1 MFFKRHQSELNDLQ
15 HTITEQN
22 GLLEA
27 INRSM
32 AVIEFD
38 LDGVVLKAND
48 NFLKTMGYRAEQ
60 VIGQPHRLFCTP
72 EFGRSAQY
80 TELWSRL
87 KNGQFQSGTFERIN
101 SQGQPIWLEANYNP
115 IKDASGRVVK
125 VVKFAMNVTTK
136 VQQES
141 EANAKL
147 QAIDRAMAVIEFD
160 LDGGILTANQNFL
173 TRMGY
178 TLAEL
183 KGKHHRLFC
192 RAELV
197 NSSAYE
203 DFWRRL
209 NQGELFQGQFE
220 RVDKRGQSIWLEAN
234 YNPVY
239 DAAGRLC
246 KVVKFATDVTA
257 RVEQHEH
264 DARSASAAYHISVET
279 RKVAEQG
286 TQVIQQAASEMREIA
301 DDIAQSSTL
310 IAQLGERSEQI
321 TAIVNTIRAIADQT
335 NLLALNAAIEAARAG
350 DQGRGFAVVAD
361 EVRNLAHRTQESA
374 EEIHKMITSLQ
385 VGSREAVTTMNASQA
400 SSEESVEVANQA
412 GLRLVSVTQRI
423 GEIDG
428 MNQSVAAAT
437 EEQTAVVET
446 LNVDVNQINLLN
458 QQSVANLNET
468 LKDCDALSQQA
479 NRLKQLVDSF
489 KI

>member
-1 MFFKRHQSELNDLQ
+1 MFFNRHKAVVDDLQ
-15 HTITEQN
+15 RTLTEQT
-22 GLLEA
+22 GLLDA

-38 LDGVVLKAND
+38 LDGVVLRAND
-48 NFLKTMGYRAEQ
+48 NFLKTMGYTTEQ
-60 VIGQPHRLFCTP
+60 AIGQPHRRFCTP

-80 TELWSRL
+80 TDLWSRL
-87 KNGQFQSGTFERIN
+87 KNGQFQSGTFERVDGK
-101 SQGQPIWLEANYNP
+101 GQPIWLEASYNP

-125 VVKFAMNVTTK
+125 VVKYAMDVTAK

-147 QAIDRAMAVIEFD
+147 QAIDRAMAVIEFN
-160 LDGGILTANQNFL
+160 LDGSILTANQNFL

-192 RAELV
+192 TPALV

-220 RVDKRGQSIWLEAN
+220 RVDKRGQTVWLEAN

-246 KVVKFATDVTA
+246 KVVKFASDVTA
-257 RVEQHEH
+257 RVEQHEQ
-264 DARSASAAYHISVET
+264 DARSASAAYHISVAT

-301 DDIAQSSTL
+301 EDIAQSSTL

-321 TAIVNTIRAIADQT
+321 TDIVNTIRSIADQT

-350 DQGRGFAVVAD
+350 EQGRGFAVVAD
-361 EVRNLAHRTQESA
+361 EVRLLAGRTSGSTA
-374 EEIHKMITSLQ
+374 EISTMIGLIQSET
-385 VGSREAVTTMNASQA
+385 RQA
-400 SSEESVEVANQA
+400 IKSMEGTRGRAAEGVELANQA
-412 GLRLVSVTQRI
+412 GTVILQIRDGASEAVDAVS
-423 GEIDG
+423 
-428 MNQSVAAAT
+428 MF
-437 EEQTAVVET
+437 
-446 LNVDVNQINLLN
+446 
-458 QQSVANLNET
+458 ANE
-468 LKDCDALSQQA
+468 
-479 NRLKQLVDSF
+479 RVPG
-489 KI
+489 

>member
-1 MFFKRHQSELNDLQ
+1 MFFNRHKSALDDLQ
-15 HTITEQN
+15 QTLTQQN
-22 GLLEA
+22 GLLDA

-38 LDGVVLKAND
+38 LDAVVLSAND

-60 VIGQPHRLFCTP
+60 AIGQPHRLFCTP

-80 TELWSRL
+80 SELWSRL
-87 KNGQFQSGTFERIN
+87 KRGEFQSGTFERIN
-101 SQGQPIWLEANYNP
+101 SKGESVWLEASYNP
-115 IKDASGRVVK
+115 IKDAAGHVVK
-125 VVKFAMNVTTK
+125 VVKYAMDVTAK

-147 QAIDRAMAVIEFD
+147 EAIDRAMAVIEFN
-160 LDGGILTANQNFL
+160 LDGSIITANQNFL

-192 RAELV
+192 TAELV
-197 NSSAYE
+197 NSSAYQ

-220 RVDKRGQSIWLEAN
+220 RVDKRGQTVWLEAN

-239 DAAGRLC
+239 DASGRLC
-246 KVVKFATDVTA
+246 KVVKFASDVTA
-257 RVEQHEH
+257 RVEQHEQ

-301 DDIAQSSTL
+301 EDIAASSTL
-310 IAQLGERSEQI
+310 IAHLGERSEQI
-321 TAIVNTIRAIADQT
+321 TAIVNTIRGIADQT

-350 DQGRGFAVVAD
+350 EQGRGFAVVAD
-361 EVRNLAHRTQESA
+361 EVRQLAARTSGSTA
-374 EEIHKMITSLQ
+374 EISNMIGLIQSETRQAIKSMDGTRDRAAQGVELADQAGTVILQ
-385 VGSREAVTTMNASQA
+385 IRDGASEAVQA
-400 SSEESVEVANQA
+400 VSMFANERA
-412 GLRLVSVTQRI
+412 P
-423 GEIDG
+423 
-428 MNQSVAAAT
+428 N
-437 EEQTAVVET
+437 
-446 LNVDVNQINLLN
+446 
-458 QQSVANLNET
+458 
-468 LKDCDALSQQA
+468 
-479 NRLKQLVDSF
+479 
-489 KI
+489 

>member
-1 MFFKRHQSELNDLQ
+1 MFFKRHQAELNDLQ

-38 LDGVVLKAND
+38 LEGVVLKAND

-101 SQGQPIWLEANYNP
+101 SQGQPVWLEANYNP

-160 LDGGILTANQNFL
+160 LNGGILTANQNFL

-361 EVRNLAHRTQESA
+361 EVRQLAARTSGSTA
-374 EEIHKMITSLQ
+374 EISNMIGLIQSETRQAIKSMEGTRGRAAQGVELADQAGSVILQ
-385 VGSREAVTTMNASQA
+385 IRDGASEAVQA
-400 SSEESVEVANQA
+400 VSMFANERTP
-412 GLRLVSVTQRI
+412 G
-423 GEIDG
+423 
-428 MNQSVAAAT
+428 
-437 EEQTAVVET
+437 
-446 LNVDVNQINLLN
+446 
-458 QQSVANLNET
+458 
-468 LKDCDALSQQA
+468 
-479 NRLKQLVDSF
+479 
-489 KI
+489 

>member
-38 LDGVVLKAND
+38 LEGVVLKAND
-48 NFLKTMGYRAEQ
+48 NFLKTMGYRSEQ
-60 VIGQPHRLFCTP
+60 VIGQPHRVFCTP

-101 SQGQPIWLEANYNP
+101 SQGQPVWLEANYNP

-125 VVKFAMNVTTK
+125 VVKFAMDVTTK

-160 LDGGILTANQNFL
+160 LNGGILTANQNFL

-178 TLAEL
+178 TLADL

-220 RVDKRGQSIWLEAN
+220 RVDKRGQSVWLEAN

-361 EVRNLAHRTQESA
+361 EVRQLAARTSGSTA
-374 EEIHKMITSLQ
+374 EISNMIGLIQSETRQAIKSMEGTRGRAAQGVELADQAGSVILQ
-385 VGSREAVTTMNASQA
+385 IRDGASEAVQA
-400 SSEESVEVANQA
+400 VSMFANERA
-412 GLRLVSVTQRI
+412 PG
-423 GEIDG
+423 
-428 MNQSVAAAT
+428 
-437 EEQTAVVET
+437 
-446 LNVDVNQINLLN
+446 
-458 QQSVANLNET
+458 
-468 LKDCDALSQQA
+468 
-479 NRLKQLVDSF
+479 
-489 KI
+489 

>member
-38 LDGVVLKAND
+38 LEGVVLKAND

-101 SQGQPIWLEANYNP
+101 SQSQPVWLEANYNP

-125 VVKFAMNVTTK
+125 VVKFAMDVTTK

-160 LDGGILTANQNFL
+160 LDGSILTANQNFL

-220 RVDKRGQSIWLEAN
+220 RVDKRGQSVWLEAN

-361 EVRNLAHRTQESA
+361 EVRQLAARTSGSTA
-374 EEIHKMITSLQ
+374 EISNMIGLIQSETRQAIKSMEGTRGRAAQGVELADQAGSVILQ
-385 VGSREAVTTMNASQA
+385 IRDGASEAVQA
-400 SSEESVEVANQA
+400 VSMFANERA
-412 GLRLVSVTQRI
+412 PG
-423 GEIDG
+423 
-428 MNQSVAAAT
+428 
-437 EEQTAVVET
+437 
-446 LNVDVNQINLLN
+446 
-458 QQSVANLNET
+458 
-468 LKDCDALSQQA
+468 
-479 NRLKQLVDSF
+479 
-489 KI
+489 

>member
-1 MFFKRHQSELNDLQ
+1 MFFKRHQSALNDLQ

-38 LDGVVLKAND
+38 LNGVVLTAND

-80 TELWSRL
+80 SELWTRL

-125 VVKFAMNVTTK
+125 VVKFAMDVTSK

-183 KGKHHRLFC
+183 KGKHHRMFC

-220 RVDKRGQSIWLEAN
+220 RVDKRGQSVWLEAN

-257 RVEQHEH
+257 RVEQYEH

-301 DDIAQSSTL
+301 EDIAQSSTL

-361 EVRNLAHRTQESA
+361 EVRQLAARTSGSTA
-374 EEIHKMITSLQ
+374 EISNMIGLIQSETRQAIKSMEGTRGRAAQGVELADQAGSVILQ
-385 VGSREAVTTMNASQA
+385 IRDGASEAVQA
-400 SSEESVEVANQA
+400 VSMFANERA
-412 GLRLVSVTQRI
+412 PG
-423 GEIDG
+423 
-428 MNQSVAAAT
+428 
-437 EEQTAVVET
+437 
-446 LNVDVNQINLLN
+446 
-458 QQSVANLNET
+458 
-468 LKDCDALSQQA
+468 
-479 NRLKQLVDSF
+479 
-489 KI
+489 

>member
-38 LDGVVLKAND
+38 LEGVVIKAND
-48 NFLKTMGYRAEQ
+48 NFLKTMGYRSEQ

-101 SQGQPIWLEANYNP
+101 SQGQPVWLEANYNP

-125 VVKFAMNVTTK
+125 VVKFAMDVTTK

-160 LDGGILTANQNFL
+160 LNGGILTANQNFL

-178 TLAEL
+178 TLADL
-183 KGKHHRLFC
+183 RGKHHRLFC

-220 RVDKRGQSIWLEAN
+220 RVDKRGQSVWLEAN

-361 EVRNLAHRTQESA
+361 EVRQLAARTSGSTA
-374 EEIHKMITSLQ
+374 EISNMIGLIQSETRQAIKSMEGTRGRAAQGVELADQAGSVILQ
-385 VGSREAVTTMNASQA
+385 IRDGASEAVQA
-400 SSEESVEVANQA
+400 VSMFANERA
-412 GLRLVSVTQRI
+412 PG
-423 GEIDG
+423 
-428 MNQSVAAAT
+428 
-437 EEQTAVVET
+437 
-446 LNVDVNQINLLN
+446 
-458 QQSVANLNET
+458 
-468 LKDCDALSQQA
+468 
-479 NRLKQLVDSF
+479 
-489 KI
+489 